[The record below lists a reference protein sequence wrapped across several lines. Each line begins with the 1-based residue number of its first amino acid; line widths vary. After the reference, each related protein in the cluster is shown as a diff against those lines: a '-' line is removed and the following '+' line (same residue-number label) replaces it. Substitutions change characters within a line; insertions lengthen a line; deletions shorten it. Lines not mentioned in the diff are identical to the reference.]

1 MESTRIAVYS
11 TAWEEVMDKG
21 LSRYHL
27 FALFKVYSKNKR
39 ELETEQDRL
48 LHIVGPKG
56 EKIPIE
62 LHHFCKKMMEC
73 SKKHMAN
80 KLARLCEKESIRL
93 DFLYDTGGCFR
104 LTPKNAPYTQ
114 FLFMYHK
121 MIVMLPVGS
130 KRPEDPLQYAID
142 TLNNSQYPKEMV
154 EFLKD
159 CLLKTARKTGLKNTL
174 EILP

>member
-1 MESTRIAVYS
+1 MESTNTAVYS
-11 TAWEEVMDKG
+11 TAWEKEMDREM
-21 LSRYHL
+21 SSYHL
-27 FALFKVYSKNKR
+27 FALFKIYSKNKR

-48 LHIVGPKG
+48 IYIVGPKG
-56 EKIPIE
+56 EQIPIE
-62 LHHFCKKMMEC
+62 LHRVCKKMMEC

-80 KLARLCEKESIRL
+80 KLSRLCEKESIRL

-104 LTPKNAPYTQ
+104 LTPKNVPYTQ
-114 FLFMYHK
+114 FLFVYHK

-130 KRPEDPLQYAID
+130 KRPEDPMQYVID